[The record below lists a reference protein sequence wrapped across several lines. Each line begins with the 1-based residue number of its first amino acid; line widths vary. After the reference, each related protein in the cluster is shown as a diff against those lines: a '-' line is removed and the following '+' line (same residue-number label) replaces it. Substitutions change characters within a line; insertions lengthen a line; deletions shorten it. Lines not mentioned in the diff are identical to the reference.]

1 MTKISFKTVKTN
13 FMEISTKFA
22 IGDKVWKIHDS
33 KAVCF
38 EIGCILY
45 DGAVYYGETR
55 YDVTISTQ
63 CFATKEELIK
73 YITSE

>member
-1 MTKISFKTVKTN
+1 
-13 FMEISTKFA
+13 MEISTKFA

-33 KAVCF
+33 KAICF

-45 DGAVYYGETR
+45 DGAVYYGDTR

-63 CFATKEELIK
+63 CFATKEELIE